1 MLEYEEA
8 LTRSLPVAGQ
18 NKYYNSSAHFLWIG
32 DRTRHIDGA
41 HIEYFRGIRNPIGLK
56 AGPTLSADELV
67 RLLDILDPDFEDGK
81 VTIICRYGASKVEE
95 CLPAHIKAVQGTKH
109 KPVFC
114 ADIMHGNTVSA
125 GKYKTRHMA
134 DMVSE
139 LSKSFQIHLANG
151 SKLQG
156 VHLEMTG
163 DVDKDGFSVTECL
176 GGSMELE
183 VEELA
188 KRYQSH
194 CDPRLNTEQTLGESG
209 SNAVARLLTS
219 RHRYRFPCCRLPDQR
234 KERAED
240 RELHSFIVNFARTIS
255 SEVAVYALSRR
266 PSAQAKHIEHC
277 LVVQPLALTI

>member
-8 LTRSLPVAGQ
+8 LTRSLPMGDASR
-18 NKYYNSSAHFLWIG
+18 KFYNSSAHFLWIG
-32 DRTRHIDGA
+32 DRTRHINGA

-56 AGPTLSADELV
+56 AGPTLPAEELV

-81 VTIICRYGASKVEE
+81 VTIIARYGANKVEE
-95 CLPAHIKAVQGTKH
+95 CLPAHIRAVQTTKH
-109 KPVFC
+109 KPIFC

-139 LSKSFQIHLANG
+139 LSKSFQIHLEHG

-194 CDPRLNTEQTLGESG
+194 CDPRLNTEQTLGTA
-209 SNAVARLLTS
+209 SNSASRPLLTS
-219 RHRYRFPCCRLPDQR
+219 PPRYC
-234 KERAED
+234 
-240 RELHSFIVNFARTIS
+240 V
-255 SEVAVYALSRR
+255 SR
-266 PSAQAKHIEHC
+266 C
-277 LVVQPLALTI
+277 